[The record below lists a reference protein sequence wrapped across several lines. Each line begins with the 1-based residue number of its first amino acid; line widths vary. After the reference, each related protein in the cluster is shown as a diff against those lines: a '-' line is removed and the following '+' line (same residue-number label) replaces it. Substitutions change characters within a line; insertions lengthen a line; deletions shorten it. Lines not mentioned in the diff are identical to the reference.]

1 MLTNRFGSHRRSADG
16 RADCNGGAGGTDADC
31 PAQAPR
37 APLDP
42 DASIVERGAAVANQA
57 ASKGATMSSSGLV
70 EAFKEGRVVRFALA
84 GRTWFVIGVSL
95 LPLRSGLAQQ
105 PVVQASRPAA
115 SHRRA
120 ETSTEIRPTIAARYA
135 AEMAQPAPAAD
146 AGNRPSI
153 AGGYAAGA
161 PAAPA
166 TTFSPAIGPV
176 FNSPVPWNVFKPAVA
191 PVYGGAD
198 YLFLRMHFS
207 EAIAFVN
214 ATDSLSGGLPTEQVQ
229 ARELNFSYNSAF
241 RTFLGY
247 NLTPTSAVQLTY
259 FHFNTNVAVNDTV
272 TAPNQ
277 YDIDAYGDKAG
288 PGQTIATNAFVHI
301 NAFDLDYVRP
311 YLLNRGLVG
320 VRLNAGMRW
329 ADVRQHYDSTV
340 FTTAGG
346 VQGSGNFNTH
356 FIGYGPHLGLQAQAR
371 RHADSRFSLLARTGG
386 SLLVGGYNVSSG
398 AVFPGVAAGG
408 QSANRTLVVPVY
420 EAELGVA
427 WQPTQSFTFS
437 AGWLFQAWFD
447 LGVSGGTDGGK
458 FTEVDDSNIMSFDG
472 LFLRGIWRY

>member
-1 MLTNRFGSHRRSADG
+1 MIGCALLLTSSAAGQQPIQIGS
-16 RADCNGGAGGTDADC
+16 
-31 PAQAPR
+31 P
-37 APLDP
+37 
-42 DASIVERGAAVANQA
+42 
-57 ASKGATMSSSGLV
+57 
-70 EAFKEGRVVRFALA
+70 ALA
-84 GRTWFVIGVSL
+84 
-95 LPLRSGLAQQ
+95 Q
-105 PVVQASRPAA
+105 RPDDAPQ
-115 SHRRA
+115 
-120 ETSTEIRPTIAARYA
+120 EIRPVIAARYA
-135 AEMAQPAPAAD
+135 ADVPPPRPAPA
-146 AGNRPSI
+146 GENRGSI
-153 AGGYAAGA
+153 VDGYAAG
-161 PAAPA
+161 
-166 TTFSPAIGPV
+166 TPAIGPPGLGSAATGV
-176 FNSPVPWNVFKPAVA
+176 FTSPVPWNVFKPAVA
-191 PVYGGAD
+191 PIYGGAE
-198 YLFLRMHFS
+198 YLLLRMHFS

-214 ATDSLSGGLPTEQVQ
+214 ATDSLSGGLPSEQVQ
-229 ARELNFSYNSAF
+229 ARELSFNYNSAF

-259 FHFNTNVAVNDTV
+259 FHFNTGIAVNDTV

-340 FTTAGG
+340 FTAAGG
-346 VQGSGNFNTH
+346 VQGNGNFNTH
-356 FIGYGPHLGLQAQAR
+356 FIGYGPHIGLQAQAR
-371 RHADSRFSLLARTGG
+371 RSSDSRFSLLARTGG

-408 QSANRTLVVPVY
+408 QSANRTLVVPIY

-472 LFLRGIWRY
+472 LFLRGLWRY